1 MSEPTAK
8 KPDVV
13 VLVHG
18 IRTRAHWQRTVPGWL
33 AIKGKLDVVPVSY
46 GYVGVV
52 GFLNPVLGRRR
63 KAENVLKQLNEIRA
77 EYPANECHM
86 SIIAH
91 SFGTYLVTR
100 ILQENSYL
108 IIGDLLLCGSV
119 APDSQDW
126 TKIRN
131 QTQNRAR
138 ERGKGLLVNDCGSLD
153 IWPVMARVATWG
165 FDSTGTYG
173 IRKNGVIDRFHPIRH
188 SEFFQKDFVDKYW
201 KPFVDRS
208 DVVLVEDSD
217 KIESPKWFGLFE
229 LPIKLILVAV
239 LIALV
244 ASTGLARKSLTD
256 LVAHFSPQASSSD
269 QARAEINRQNEEK
282 FVDAILQA
290 VLGTGSAASTRL
302 DNQAKATRW
311 LEQHGLSVSL
321 GQFLTDPNYA
331 AQRVQMMRDLT
342 AKPQDNGPSLLPSAL
357 PPEKLRMAKLIAAKF
372 GDAGFGRNQQ
382 IAAVANAIAESN
394 LDPNMRLNTPAEN
407 AVGLFLLNSRGG
419 LGTGF
424 TIEQLADPETN
435 IGIVVQQAK
444 KVPEFTAANS
454 LEDAVT
460 AFVRFIEKPA
470 NIQSEIARRTKIAK
484 TVEQLI

>member
-1 MSEPTAK
+1 M
-8 KPDVV
+8 
-13 VLVHG
+13 LVHG

-33 AIKGKLDVVPVSY
+33 AVKGRLDVVPVSY

-52 GFLNPVLGRRR
+52 GFLNPVIGRRR

-77 EYPANECHM
+77 DYPANECHM

-131 QTQNRAR
+131 QTQSRTR
-138 ERGKGLLVNDCGSLD
+138 ERGKGLILNDCGSRD

-208 DVVLVEDSD
+208 EVIPVEESD
-217 KIESPKWFGLFE
+217 KIDSPGWFGLFE
-229 LPIKLILVAV
+229 LPIKLILATA

-244 ASTGLARKSLTD
+244 ASTGLARKSVTN
-256 LVAHFSPQASSSD
+256 LVARFSPQASSSD

-290 VLGTGSAASTRL
+290 VFGTGSAASARL
-302 DNQAKATRW
+302 DNQAKATKW

-321 GQFLTDPNYA
+321 SQFLMDSNYA
-331 AQRVQMMRDLT
+331 AQRAQMMRDLT
-342 AKPQDNGPSLLPSAL
+342 ASPQDNVPSLLPAAL
-357 PPEKLRMAKLIAAKF
+357 PPEKLHMAKLIAAKF
-372 GDAGFGRNQQ
+372 GEAGFGRNQQ

-394 LDPNMRLNTPAEN
+394 LDPNMSLNSSVEN
-407 AVGLFLLNSRGG
+407 SVGLFLLNSRGG

-435 IGIVVQQAK
+435 IAIILKRAK
-444 KVPEFTAANS
+444 KVPEFSAANS
-454 LEDAVT
+454 LEDAVA
-460 AFVRFIEKPA
+460 AFVRFIERPA
-470 NIQSEIARRTKIAK
+470 NLPEEIARRTKIAR